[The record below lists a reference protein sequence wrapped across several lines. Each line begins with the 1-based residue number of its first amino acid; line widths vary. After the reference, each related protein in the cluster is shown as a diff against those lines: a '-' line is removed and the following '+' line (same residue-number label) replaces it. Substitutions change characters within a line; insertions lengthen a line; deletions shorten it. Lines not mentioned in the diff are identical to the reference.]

1 MFDLLV
7 LFVFLWLF
15 VGAARLA
22 LRVTWGSAK
31 FIAVI
36 LFVTALPVLIGCLL
50 LTGGVLILLPFAMVG
65 GAVGILK
72 SCV

>member
-22 LRVTWGSAK
+22 LRVTWGIAK

-36 LFVTALPVLIGCLL
+36 LFVTALPV

>member
-22 LRVTWGSAK
+22 LRVTWGIAK

-65 GAVGILK
+65 GALGILRH
-72 SCV
+72 CI